1 MLRSGSTA
9 CGLVRAAVV
18 TTFMTIGMLFATGAS
33 ADDGS
38 AVEDIVAVLREKGLI
53 DQATSDEIL
62 AKQAKSAAASH
73 EAKTAPPAA
82 QGLLDGFIFSGD
94 LRLRD
99 EQYWYNTGLQGATA
113 NDNNRFRYRARFGF
127 TKQVNDWALVG
138 VRLVSATGTGD
149 GVNRSTNVSAGETS
163 DFSYDP
169 VWFDRL
175 YAQVTLPD
183 PGIGLTTTLAG
194 GKMANPFIWKNGL
207 DRMLWDD
214 DIPPEGVQM
223 TMTYPL
229 AENAKLWANL
239 AYYVEL
245 QNASQVD
252 PRVYAYQAGGSVK
265 LPGAVELGARASYY
279 DWRHLAN
286 DATLPAPNAR
296 TGYFD
301 RSRAKGNL
309 ANGFDPDMRI
319 VESSGFVTWS
329 GLEGWPA
336 IVWGTWAQNIAADG
350 GVVNGIRIGAND
362 QAYGFGVEAG
372 DAKKWLRVG
381 VAFQH
386 VEANSV
392 PALYTDSDMFDGLT
406 NREGFALYGWR
417 EIMPNTEL
425 RLSLW
430 DSHPIKT
437 TSSGAGGGPFNIS
450 GGTDSQADRLRLQ
463 SDLNFKF

>member
-1 MLRSGSTA
+1 MLRSRGPV
-9 CGLVRAAVV
+9 CAVV
-18 TTFMTIGMLFATGAS
+18 CAVVCLGALWVAAAR
-33 ADDGS
+33 ADETS

-53 DQATSDEIL
+53 DQATGDEIL
-62 AKQAKSAAASH
+62 AKQAKTAAAPD
-73 EAKTAPPAA
+73 AKATPPVA

-99 EQYWYNTGLQGATA
+99 EQYWYNHGLQGTDA

-127 TKQVNDWALVG
+127 TKQINDWSLVG

-149 GVNRSTNVSAGETS
+149 GVNRSTNISAGETS

-169 VWFDRL
+169 IWFDRL

-183 PGIGLTTTLAG
+183 PGIGLTTTLTG
-194 GKMANPFIWKNGL
+194 GKMTNPFIWKIGL
-207 DRMLWDD
+207 DKMLWDD
-214 DIPPEGVQM
+214 DIAPEGVQM
-223 TMTYPL
+223 SSTYPL

-245 QNASQVD
+245 QNANQVD
-252 PRVYAYQAGGSVK
+252 PRVYASQVGGSIK
-265 LPGAVELGARASYY
+265 LPGAVEIGARGSFY

-286 DATLPAPNAR
+286 DATVTGH

-319 VESSGFVTWS
+319 IESSGYVTWS

-336 IVWGTWAQNIAADG
+336 TLWGTWLQNVAADG
-350 GVVNGIRIGAND
+350 GVVNGVRIGAND
-362 QAYGFGVEAG
+362 QAFGVGGEIG
-372 DAKKWLRVG
+372 DAKRWARVG
-381 VAFQH
+381 LAYQH
-386 VEANSV
+386 VEANAV

-406 NREGFALYGWR
+406 NREGFALYGFR
-417 EIMPNTEL
+417 EIMTNTEL
-425 RLSLW
+425 RLWLW

-437 TSSGAGGGPFNIS
+437 TASGAGGGPFNIS
-450 GGTDSQADRLRLQ
+450 GATDSQANRLRLQ
-463 SDLNFKF
+463 TDLNFKF